1 MSDKNE
7 IVTKFGFTKA
17 ELIEYRTLMQIP
29 DIDQSAEQACP
40 STQVYKLVEQL
51 LAYCKLELMGKTIRR
66 TSY

>member
-29 DIDQSAEQACP
+29 DIDENGEYDENIDLRI
-40 STQVYKLVEQL
+40 TTLRRLRLKRMM
-51 LAYCKLELMGKTIRR
+51 ELRTKKTDI
-66 TSY
+66 